1 MNLGLQIRLLR
12 EKHKESQS
20 ELAQKLGVSVSYLSM
35 IEHGKRNATPDIINK
50 IISLYPNM
58 SKKEKRELQLK
69 AVQLSDFSPEEIRLF
84 AKIHDVYINNQ
95 NILKTLY
102 KEAIKHG
109 HQNH

>member
-1 MNLGLQIRLLR
+1 MDLGVQIRLLR
-12 EKHKESQS
+12 EKYKENQG

-84 AKIHDVYINNQ
+84 MKIHDTYINDQ
-95 NILKTLY
+95 SVLKTLY
-102 KEAIKHG
+102 KEAIKYG
-109 HQNH
+109 RQNH